1 MSRRSK
7 RQRLPDPP
15 SSSKAAMASAAVI
28 TEIAVIEK
36 RRDFWKLSDD
46 DANSAMELLEAD
58 G

>member
-1 MSRRSK
+1 
-7 RQRLPDPP
+7 
-15 SSSKAAMASAAVI
+15 MASAAVI